1 MKCITFLARFLT
13 VVVTNVLQYAVARA
27 TPIPMDLMKYDLDE
41 YKLPEFKKA
50 GE

>member
-1 MKCITFLARFLT
+1 MI
-13 VVVTNVLQYAVARA
+13 VTNVLRIVLQYAVARA